1 MPTGSTCAETAVHTA
16 LRLMKPQDVLKILH
30 VAELDVAEYN
40 ATDVVKKYQAVV
52 EAALVDAEVVLEQ
65 KLPGK
70 TVAQQ
75 ICAFVS
81 ASNAHYLVMGVD
93 GMARFVDKGP
103 SGTVGSST
111 SACVE
116 AARCTVV
123 VCKER
128 A

>member
-1 MPTGSTCAETAVHTA
+1 M
-16 LRLMKPQDVLKILH
+16 LQDVLKILH

-93 GMARFVDKGP
+93 GMARFVDK
-103 SGTVGSST
+103 VR
-111 SACVE
+111 CVFD
-116 AARCTVV
+116 ALFRFKFNLCTL
-123 VCKER
+123 VCR
-128 A
+128 VPAVRWVQVHLRV